1 MTRTADRPA
10 LLPSLC
16 ALGAGI
22 AWVVWA
28 VLNARTHGGL
38 DAGGPAVGE
47 RLARGGAL
55 LMVAWN
61 LLLLPAAVDL
71 GLRFESA
78 APERARLVTVFGIAG
93 LLFWAYGGAT
103 RGISPALEVSY
114 IALSAAWWIGLGL
127 LMRREWPVFGTFT
140 LVLGA
145 FAGWDALLT
154 ALEPVPF
161 TLYLTASPKLPL
173 SIVWDFWLAWML
185 FGARVRAPSPLVA
198 DAA

>member
-1 MTRTADRPA
+1 
-10 LLPSLC
+10 
-16 ALGAGI
+16 
-22 AWVVWA
+22 V
-28 VLNARTHGGL
+28 VLNARTHGAL
-38 DAGGPAVGE
+38 DAGAPAVGE
-47 RLARGGAL
+47 RLARVGAL

-61 LLLLPAAVDL
+61 VLLLPAAVAL
-71 GLRFESA
+71 GFLLEHD
-78 APERARLVTVFGIAG
+78 APERARLVTVVGIAG

-103 RGISPALEVSY
+103 HGITPALEVSY

-127 LMRREWPVFGTFT
+127 LMRREWPVFGVFT

-173 SIVWDFWLAWML
+173 SIVWDFWLAWVL
-185 FGARVRAPSPLVA
+185 LGAGVRAPSPLVT